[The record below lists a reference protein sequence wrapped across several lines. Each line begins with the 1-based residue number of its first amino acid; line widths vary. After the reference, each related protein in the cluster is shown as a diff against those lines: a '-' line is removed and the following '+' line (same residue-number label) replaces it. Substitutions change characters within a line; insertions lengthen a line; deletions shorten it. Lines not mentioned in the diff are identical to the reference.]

1 MKNIS
6 VLVSGGGTNF
16 QSVIDHIE
24 NGYIQNARIALLIS
38 SKADAYALQRAEK
51 HGIKSVVI
59 GKNEYPDMEERT
71 EAIIQALDAENTD
84 LVILAGY
91 MNVVQPS
98 LVRKYKNRIINI
110 HPSLI
115 PKYCGMGFY
124 GMHVHR
130 AVIEGKER
138 ESGATVHFVDEG
150 VDTGKIILQR
160 RVPVQEGDTP
170 EELAAR
176 VLKTEHQILPEV
188 VRMFCNDEI
197 EEAGKKVLIVG
208 SGGREHAIAWK
219 LNQSPHV
226 GRLYCAPG
234 NAGISRVAECVPV
247 GAEDLEG
254 IRDFCVKEKI
264 DLAVIGPE
272 VPLSMGITDLL
283 TAEGIRV
290 FGPDQSCARLEGSKA
305 FTKEFLVRHQIP
317 TAQYKEYTDPA
328 ELRKDIGIFGF
339 PMVIKADGLAAGKG
353 VVLAEDAEAADQ
365 AIREM
370 MEERKF
376 GDAADKIIVEECL
389 TGVEASMLC
398 FVDGKTIVPMESA
411 QDYKRVFDGDKGP
424 NTGGM
429 GSYSPSLLFN
439 EELEKQIREEILNPT
454 IQGFIEDGLDFHGVL
469 FIGLMLSENGPKVI
483 EFNNRF
489 GDPETQSVLM
499 RLDSD
504 LLDIFDACID
514 GTLADIDIKWSE
526 QRAVCVVLAS
536 GGYPEG
542 YEKDK
547 LISGLEDV
555 EENVIVFHAGTA
567 VKDGEVVT
575 SGGRVLGVTAVG
587 ETHDEARAKAFTNV
601 EKITFEGAHFR
612 RDIGLINRN

>member
-16 QSVIDHIE
+16 QAVIDRIE
-24 NGYIQNARIALLIS
+24 DGTITNARIAQVIS
-38 SKADAYALQRAEK
+38 SNSKAYALKRAEN

-59 GKNEYPDMEERT
+59 GKNEYPDMAERT
-71 EAIIQALDAENTD
+71 EAIIKALDDEQTD
-84 LVILAGY
+84 LIILAGY
-91 MNVVQPS
+91 MSVLQPA
-98 LVRKYKNRIINI
+98 LVRKYKDRIINI

-124 GMHVHR
+124 GHYVHE

-150 VDTGKIILQR
+150 VDTGKMILQR
-160 RVPVQEGDTP
+160 RVPVFPEDTP
-170 EELAAR
+170 DTLAAR
-176 VLKTEHQILPEV
+176 VLTVEHQILPEA
-188 VRMFCNDEI
+188 VRLFCNDEI
-197 EEAGKKVLIVG
+197 EKAGKRVLVVG
-208 SGGREHAIAWK
+208 GGGREHAIAWK
-219 LNQSPHV
+219 LNQSPYV

-234 NAGISRVAECVPV
+234 NPGISRVAECVPV
-247 GAEDLEG
+247 KAEDLEG
-254 IRDFCVKEKI
+254 IRDFCVKEGI

-272 VPLSMGITDLL
+272 VPLAMGITDLL

-290 FGPDQSCARLEGSKA
+290 FGPDKSCSRLEGSKS

-317 TAQYKEYTDPA
+317 TAGYKEYTDPA
-328 ELRKDIGIFGF
+328 ELRKDIGVFGF

-353 VVLAEDAEAADQ
+353 VVMAENAEAAET

-376 GDAADKIIVEECL
+376 GEAADKIIVEECL

-398 FVDGKTIVPMESA
+398 FVDGKNIVPMESA
-411 QDYKRVFDGDKGP
+411 QDYKRVFDGDQGP

-439 EELEKQIREEILNPT
+439 KELEERIRKEILDPT
-454 IQGFIEDGLDFHGVL
+454 IHGFIEDGLDFHGVL
-469 FIGLMLSENGPKVI
+469 FIGLMLSDEGPKVI

-499 RLDSD
+499 RLESD
-504 LLDIFDACID
+504 LMEIFEACID
-514 GTLADIDIKWSE
+514 GTLADQEIRWSD

-536 GGYPEG
+536 GGYPED
-542 YEKDK
+542 YEKGK
-547 LISGLEDV
+547 VIHGLDEVDEDI
-555 EENVIVFHAGTA
+555 IVFHAGTA
-567 VKDGEVVT
+567 LKDGEIVT
-575 SGGRVLGVTAVG
+575 SGGRVLGVTALG
-587 ETHDEARAKAFTNV
+587 DTHEEARAKAFANV
-601 EKITFEGAHFR
+601 EKIHFEGAHYR
-612 RDIGLINRN
+612 KDIGLINRG